1 MALRGKKYILVGVEL
16 ISGTTMAR
24 DATDATGENTVHS
37 LKGWFSTLPLPEEIQ
52 SDNRSHITARVVQ
65 D

>member
-1 MALRGKKYILVGVEL
+1 
-16 ISGTTMAR
+16 MAR

-37 LKGWFSTLPLPEEIQ
+37 LKGWFSTLPLLEIQ